1 MNTEVQKLKK
11 CTKCGKRKPVTE
23 EYFYRHSRC
32 KDGFRGQCKICV
44 NARINKSYVR
54 KPIIIKPADHSKR
67 DAAIYHMYYN
77 TECNNPMKRQM
88 LAIFYDITET
98 ELNQIIK
105 TEDEKQMKLKWT
117 DEKNT
122 ELLSLFNMGNNIKQ
136 LAATYGTTPHNIE
149 NRISILRKAQ
159 KPEGKPAT
167 INEDFEKEFPRSP
180 IDSNDS
186 YADCAPEN
194 ISDIDTGEDVSG
206 INAKIRDLCETPDPI
221 TTLQYGI
228 DFGSKS
234 GERTVCTPIKVETP
248 KPDYTESLI
257 ETLREELEDNH
268 VHWLKLNEILSEQE
282 KTIYDQ
288 DDVIVK
294 QNKLIIMGEPK
305 PVPVPKQRTV
315 FDEAHAA
322 LWSLESSAKRNGVTP
337 VDIIIKIDPK
347 RIIAE
352 TGSLEYGMI
361 SINKK
366 NPLSGTAIP
375 TSGEA

>member
-1 MNTEVQKLKK
+1 MGVQKQA
-11 CTKCGKRKPVTE
+11 V
-23 EYFYRHSRC
+23 
-32 KDGFRGQCKICV
+32 
-44 NARINKSYVR
+44 
-54 KPIIIKPADHSKR
+54 
-67 DAAIYHMYYN
+67 
-77 TECNNPMKRQM
+77 
-88 LAIFYDITET
+88 YD
-98 ELNQIIK
+98 QRRR
-105 TEDEKQMKLKWT
+105 EKQ
-117 DEKNT
+117 
-122 ELLSLFNMGNNIKQ
+122 
-136 LAATYGTTPHNIE
+136 
-149 NRISILRKAQ
+149 KAEDIRAN

-180 IDSNDS
+180 IDTNAT
-186 YADCAPEN
+186 YADCAPDEPQAPETVKN
-194 ISDIDTGEDVSG
+194 L
-206 INAKIRDLCETPDPI
+206 NAKIRDLCETPDPI

-234 GERTVCTPIKVETP
+234 GDRTVCTPIKVETP

-375 TSGEA
+375 KSGEA